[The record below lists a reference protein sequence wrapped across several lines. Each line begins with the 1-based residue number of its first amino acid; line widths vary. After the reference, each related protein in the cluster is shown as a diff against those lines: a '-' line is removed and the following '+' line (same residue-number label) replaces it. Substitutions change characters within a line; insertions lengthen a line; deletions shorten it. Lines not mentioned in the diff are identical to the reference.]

1 MVFVLYNFPDS
12 QNKFSLYDHWDEHM
26 IQVRQILAVHQS
38 IAIVRGMAMWPTGI
52 LPSNGE
58 GGKYWFPDYG
68 VGWMEVY
75 SQPCT
80 PSLVVKPSW
89 KTQLMHRARE
99 AAVEPG

>member
-12 QNKFSLYDHWDEHM
+12 QNKFSLHDHWDEHM
-26 IQVRQILAVHQS
+26 IQVWQILAVHHS

-58 GGKYWFPDYG
+58 GGKYG
-68 VGWMEVY
+68 VGRMEVY
-75 SQPCT
+75 SRPCT

-89 KTQLMHRARE
+89 KTQQMHIARE